1 MAHTYHSK
9 AALRSPPHITLHM
22 PFRWGAKKLE
32 RLQNALKSFCAKQ
45 SPFEIELEGFS
56 SFSPKVIFIDV
67 VPDQQLDHLQRGVK
81 ELMKTEL
88 NIFNAN
94 FQDRPFHPH
103 VTVAFRDLRKSQFH
117 QAWQYFK
124 TQTFQERVRFDELSL
139 LTHEHSKWIVECN
152 FPFK

>member
-1 MAHTYHSK
+1 MAQTYHSK

-22 PFRWGAKKLE
+22 PFRLGVKKLV
-32 RLQNALKSFCAKQ
+32 RLQNALQNFCDKQ
-45 SPFEIELEGFS
+45 GPLEIELDGFS
-56 SFSPKVIFIDV
+56 TFSPKVIFIDV
-67 VPDQQLDHLQRGVK
+67 VPDPQLDDLQKGIA

-117 QAWQYFK
+117 QAWQHFK

-139 LTHEHSKWIVECN
+139 LIHEHSKWIVECN